1 MLEGGAALML
11 DVRFGLK
18 ADIVPCPPM
27 SAFRVKADI
36 KADIAHVRLVP
47 FATKCGAANAYLIMP
62 TAP

>member
-47 FATKCGAANAYLIMP
+47 LADMKLFDDLVGAG
-62 TAP
+62 